1 MKRVTSKYKHHYFL
15 ALIFSILTLSCASS
29 KQNCDSVPELIE
41 TAKMVIGTTINA
53 NNFFRNDYD
62 QDALDF
68 IMLEKMDYLMIDPN
82 IKEIFT
88 FKLIIE
94 DGKLSEIVATTT
106 NESSVGDG
114 KMVIYNVTTKVWS
127 GDLVESCK
135 TRE

>member
-1 MKRVTSKYKHHYFL
+1 
-15 ALIFSILTLSCASS
+15 
-29 KQNCDSVPELIE
+29 
-41 TAKMVIGTTINA
+41 MVIGTTINA